1 MIFTV
6 ISRALLSEKKLSL
19 SALCAIGG
27 VSRSGYYSWIKR
39 PIPKPCP
46 IDNLIKT
53 IFELSK
59 MTSGYR
65 TIKMLLT
72 RRYDLVVNHKKIRR
86 SMKRQGLVTQ
96 IRKKRYS
103 SISNYQSSVE
113 RAFPNLV
120 EREFSPNNP
129 DEIYSADVTEFKT
142 YTGTKV
148 YLYAAKDL
156 CTKEIVAFN
165 VSSSPDATLVTETLK
180 EHLEQLSEEKRKKL
194 IYHTDQG
201 GVFMSDIH
209 KILTNNM
216 FVTQSMSRRGNCLD
230 NAPIESF
237 FGHLKDEIDIYEC
250 ENLSESFN
258 MIANYIYEYNNER
271 PQWTLNRKTPAEC
284 RGLYN

>member
-6 ISRALLSEKKLSL
+6 ISRALLSKNNLSL
-19 SALCAIGG
+19 TALCNIGG
-27 VSRSGYYSWIKR
+27 VSRSGYYSWSKR
-39 PIPKPCP
+39 PVSKPCP
-46 IDNLIKT
+46 IDALIKT
-53 IFELSK
+53 IFESSK
-59 MTSGYR
+59 MRSGYR

-72 RRYDLVVNHKKIRR
+72 RRYNLVVNHKKIRR

-103 SISNYQSSVE
+103 FSSSDKSSID
-113 RAFPNLV
+113 RAFPNHV
-120 EREFSPNNP
+120 QREFSPTKP
-129 DEIYSADVTEFKT
+129 DEIYSADITEFKT

-156 CTKEIVAFN
+156 FTKEIVAFN
-165 VSSSPDATLVTETLK
+165 VSSSPDATLVTEKLK
-180 EHLEQLSEEKRKKL
+180 EHLEHLSEKKRKNL

-201 GVFMSDIH
+201 GVFMSDVH
-209 KILTNNM
+209 KILTDTM
-216 FVTQSMSRRGNCLD
+216 SVTQSMSRRGNCLD

-237 FGHLKDEIDIYEC
+237 FGHLKDETDIHEC
-250 ENLSESFN
+250 KNLSESFK
-258 MIANYIYEYNNER
+258 MIEKYIYEYNNER